1 MSWSKVPMP
10 NPKIIP
16 ATITSLIA
24 ALAAPA
30 LADGW
35 TPIET
40 VAYEERG
47 GGDDWRVV
55 KSFAPGFDAPV
66 RNYEITGYAVILEAQ
81 ADLEEIL
88 LVPDASQCPF
98 CGGGEGYGPTLSVSF
113 ARPIAIPDP
122 TLALTVTGRLVPIAD
137 DRTYEA
143 YRLIDARV
151 LPNG

>member
-1 MSWSKVPMP
+1 MP
-10 NPKIIP
+10 NPRIIR
-16 ATITSLIA
+16 ATITSV
-24 ALAAPA
+24 ALALAGPA

-35 TPIET
+35 APIEA
-40 VAYEERG
+40 VGYEERG
-47 GGDDWRVV
+47 GDEDWRVV

-66 RNYEITGYAVILEAQ
+66 RGHEVTGYAVILEAQ

-98 CGGGEGYGPTLSVSF
+98 CGGGEGYGPTLAVTF

-143 YRLIDARV
+143 YRLVDARV
-151 LPNG
+151 VPNG